1 MMNMDMFQSQEMRPS
16 PTLVAFSQML
26 QLSGMQ
32 LQQAIALEMAENPAL
47 EVEER
52 EICPLCGDTIA
63 RCHCPVA
70 SNWNETLHAAERD
83 DDDEY
88 DILTSVASQV
98 TLGEQLLREV
108 MAQIDDD
115 EAFVADF
122 VIGSLDEHGFLD
134 EDINDIARGLHIDV
148 ERVEVV
154 LRKIQDVGPVGVGSR
169 DVQEC
174 LLHQLRRWEERGK
187 AHPLAR
193 PIIERFWSD
202 LGEGRH
208 SHIAR
213 SLKVDTATVFAARD
227 FIRHYLR
234 PYPVPDL
241 SELETW
247 TQPSD
252 TPYVAPDI
260 VIRARPE
267 EPGEFDVEVVESRR
281 FSLRIAPSYQAIA
294 RQKTEQPGHA
304 WSVKDLE
311 AVRSYL
317 TRARDFIGRVRDR
330 RETMAR
336 VARYVVTRQKGFLMH
351 GPRALLPLTRAEV
364 ATALGI
370 HESTVSRATADKYVM
385 LPERQVI
392 PFDHFFQRALSV
404 QDLLK
409 EIIAQ
414 EPRPLTDA
422 ELVEKLAAR
431 GHKVARRTVA
441 KYRARQHIPPSS
453 FR

>member
-1 MMNMDMFQSQEMRPS
+1 MMTMDMYQSQEMRPS

-32 LQQAIALEMAENPAL
+32 LQQAIQQELAENPAL

-52 EICPLCGDTIA
+52 EICPLCGETVA

-70 SNWNETLHAAERD
+70 SNWNEPLHSPGSD
-83 DDDEY
+83 DDDEF
-88 DILTSVASQV
+88 DVFTTIASQV
-98 TLGEQLLREV
+98 SLSEQLSRDVRSQLDE
-108 MAQIDDD
+108 DDL
-115 EAFVADF
+115 FIADF
-122 VIGSLDEHGFLD
+122 LIGSLDEHGFLA
-134 EDINDIARGLHIDV
+134 EDV
-148 ERVEVV
+148 EEIAYGLRVDVARVAAV
-154 LRKIQDVGPVGVGSR
+154 LRRIQEVGPVGVGSR

-174 LLHQLRRWEERGK
+174 LLHQLERWEERGK

-193 PIIERFWSD
+193 PIIERYWED

-208 SHIAR
+208 SYIAR
-213 SLKVDTATVFAARD
+213 CLKVDTAAVHAVRD
-227 FIRHYLR
+227 FIRHHLR

-241 SELETW
+241 SDLETW
-247 TQPSD
+247 TQPSE
-252 TPYVAPDI
+252 TPYIAPDI
-260 VIRARPE
+260 ILRARPE
-267 EPGEFDVEVVESRR
+267 EPSEFDVEVVESRR
-281 FSLRIAPSYQAIA
+281 FSLRVAPSYQAIL
-294 RQKTEQPGHA
+294 RQKDTVSPH
-304 WSVKDLE
+304 WSSQDLE
-311 AVRSYL
+311 AVRQYM
-317 TRARDFIGRVRDR
+317 TRARDFISRVRDR

-336 VARYVVTRQKGFLMH
+336 VTRYVVERQKDFLMY
-351 GPRALLPLTRAEV
+351 GPRHLKPLTRAEV
-364 ATALGI
+364 AAALGI
-370 HESTVSRATADKYVM
+370 HESTVSRATANKYVM

-392 PFDHFFQRALSV
+392 PFDHFFQRALSL

-409 EIIAQ
+409 EIIAH

>member
-1 MMNMDMFQSQEMRPS
+1 MMNMNMYPSQEMRPS

-32 LQQAIALEMAENPAL
+32 LQQAIEQELAENPAL
-47 EVEER
+47 EVEEH
-52 EICPLCGDTIA
+52 EICPLCGELVL

-70 SNWNETLHAAERD
+70 SNWNELLSNGTGE
-83 DDDEY
+83 DDEGF
-88 DILTSVASQV
+88 DVLTAIASQV
-98 TLGEQLLREV
+98 SLSEQLLRDV
-108 MAQIDDD
+108 RSQVDDD
-115 EAFVADF
+115 DLFIADYL
-122 VIGSLDEHGFLD
+122 IGSLDEHGFLEED
-134 EDINDIARGLHIDV
+134 LEDIAYGLRVDVARVQL
-148 ERVEVV
+148 V
-154 LRKIQDVGPVGVGSR
+154 LRKIQEVGPVGVGSR

-174 LLHQLRRWEERGK
+174 LLQQLVRWEERGK
-187 AHPLAR
+187 AHRLAR
-193 PIIERFWSD
+193 PIIERFWQD

-208 SHIAR
+208 SYIAR
-213 SLKVDTATVFAARD
+213 ALKADTATVHQARD
-227 FIRHYLR
+227 FIRAYLR

-247 TQPSD
+247 TQPSE
-252 TPYVAPDI
+252 TPYIAPDI
-260 VIRARPE
+260 VIRERPE

-281 FSLRIAPSYQAIA
+281 FSLRVAPSYQAIVK
-294 RQKTEQPGHA
+294 QKDVVSPQ
-304 WSVKDLE
+304 WSSQDLE
-311 AVRSYL
+311 AVRHYM

-336 VARYVVTRQKGFLMH
+336 VARYVVERQKDFLMY
-351 GPRALLPLTRAEV
+351 GARQLKPLTRAQV
-364 ATALGI
+364 AAALGV
-370 HESTVSRATADKYVM
+370 HESTVSRATSDKYVM

-409 EIIAQ
+409 EIIAE

-422 ELVEKLAAR
+422 ELVDKLAAR

-441 KYRARQHIPPSS
+441 KYRARQRIPPSS